1 MSLHKL
7 HHGTNQTERQDQHDR
22 NGETSQ
28 PDTANKENL
37 LSDFS
42 AHLAVHAERMKLLK
56 RAEEGLEKL
65 SADPFIVNTSE
76 HGNRKDK
83 LSATQTIE
91 IKQDKVANEQKKS
104 KLPISAAR
112 QRRRERKDGGKSKI
126 QIKNYKPGY
135 TWNRGGRVKE
145 LRIRCLARKFSQ
157 IWKKQ
162 TFGRVMPSTARY
174 HHQKHLM
181 KLAFDEWYDMWW
193 HVRKEWRLMVRAE
206 CHFRYLAWTKH
217 FEAWKEFIVFKKEE
231 KGKEIIAV
239 KHDTN
244 QTLKKALNLWKGS
257 TLSQKLKNKKNIEAT
272 QFYENSLVKKN
283 WHTWKERFDMKQH
296 RKNIDVIA
304 LQFWAYRLQVQHWL
318 IWCDAYK
325 KRQVLHNKAKLA
337 VRHNKFYTMQRALT
351 AWMAFWTMKKE
362 KQKEK
367 EYAQSL
373 YHRSVLVK
381 CMRVWVNHYNRRMVI
396 QNHQTHIEELADRF
410 TKRRYLQR
418 WLQYVELQH
427 EKEEKDE
434 LAVTHYVRKLKV
446 IGLSAFRLNL
456 VQKRMKEMRME
467 MAANFYITMLTKRH
481 WNRWM
486 AKCEHNEE
494 LAIHSLTVKATIH
507 YRMVVCKKMI
517 DAWLDYVEWR
527 KHKQAQYDKAD
538 AYYYV
543 RAMPVLFI
551 SQSRCNRISRFD
563 SVFIFQAQYDK
574 ADAYYYVR
582 AMPVLFVSQSR
593 CNRISRFDSVF
604 IFQAQY
610 DKANAYYYV
619 RANPV
624 LYVSQPGCNSISRF
638 DSLFIFQA
646 QYDKAD
652 AYYYVR
658 AMPVLFV
665 SQSRCNRISRF
676 DSVFIFQAQYDKADA
691 YYYVRAMPVLLVSQ
705 SRCNRISRFDSVFI
719 FQAQYDKADAYY
731 YVRAMPVFLHHIKAH
746 VELQKR
752 NRQYGEVAVQFRRE
766 NLSARFFYMWF
777 NNFEQS
783 REDRMNERMAIL
795 HYDSCIFK
803 RHFCNW
809 KNRYQQALEESKKE
823 EQAIKHF
830 NKVLCKKHLKALKQ
844 YIDDLNLGEINDAK
858 ATKHNYLHHISVLF
872 KTWKQYVLYKR
883 QQRVKKSK
891 ADMFY
896 KRHVYQKVMKR
907 LKNNLIQRRQF
918 KQIAEEQSSKKCQQ
932 LLRWTLHRWRDNCE
946 EQQEDRQTENM
957 AICHY
962 HRCLL
967 TKVTTAWHRYAVI
980 HAYKKSEM
988 RQWVENTQKTLN
1000 HNKLQRYFSF
1010 WRTTRD
1016 ESILK
1021 KLKTEQAAQHY
1032 NRVLL
1037 QNLIS
1042 QWKEFVQDSIKKKLL
1057 IKQSVWF
1064 NEVRLK
1070 TWSIATWKQEHAKT
1084 QETAQKS
1091 ALAMWHWSLNL
1102 QKQALIAWYM
1112 YAQERKRKKNRINEA
1127 LERRRNRL
1135 VRNGIT
1141 QWLSVANDLSGL
1153 RAKFAA
1159 QQHATNAFSLH
1170 QLVQK
1175 CALHWRHWT
1184 ARRKS
1189 QRLPASNFVTFHQ
1202 VKPKV
1207 DFMLRPEPSVPEV
1220 LKQPAKQV
1228 LPAPVLLAPP
1238 VVSQGAHQER
1248 LVPMV
1253 SESPVRSRG
1262 LVPEGLPGKHVE
1274 FKVDRN
1280 LPSRR
1285 KPRHPSFL
1293 AESLKRAGL
1302 FSVDQQNSE
1311 CEKIAENKIV
1321 EKENFENTSIPAE
1334 MLFNNFEVHKESSS
1348 EMLKLNDKNKESAT
1362 LSMLKTEPTSTTIQ
1376 SSSTGQTSGLI
1387 GSDPTL
1393 QIRGFI
1399 DKNSSTEKNQS
1410 DIENV
1415 TQRSEKTLS
1424 SINSDV
1430 NVMEKNFTAPKQGY
1444 RMFETKLLT
1453 PADFLAT
1460 KMTSTL
1466 TKDIAGNL
1474 PHVGLSPRDRID
1486 GISSINSTLKTKDSV
1501 DLLSSADN
1509 SGKFKESM
1517 GFVKSTDDTGTKSAD
1532 SLLPID
1538 IDSPRLEK
1546 KGTVLANQITDIRN
1560 RLKGFNEKKR
1570 RLRKL
1575 QKQHIHLSDWLEQEV
1590 KKGEEIETE
1599 DIRKEI
1605 IEIEAE
1611 MRKLNQEIDIEK
1623 PMCAKLV
1630 SEVQILVKLLQGS
1643 ETN

>member
-244 QTLKKALNLWKGS
+244 QTLKNALNLWKGS

-272 QFYENSLVKKN
+272 QFYENSLVKKK
-283 WHTWKERFDMKQH
+283 WHAWKERFDMKQH

-410 TKRRYLQR
+410 TKRRYLER

-486 AKCEHNEE
+486 ARCEHNEE

-527 KHKQAQYDKAD
+527 KH
-538 AYYYV
+538 
-543 RAMPVLFI
+543 R
-551 SQSRCNRISRFD
+551 
-563 SVFIFQAQYDK
+563 
-574 ADAYYYVR
+574 
-582 AMPVLFVSQSR
+582 
-593 CNRISRFDSVF
+593 
-604 IFQAQY
+604 
-610 DKANAYYYV
+610 
-619 RANPV
+619 
-624 LYVSQPGCNSISRF
+624 
-638 DSLFIFQA
+638 
-646 QYDKAD
+646 
-652 AYYYVR
+652 
-658 AMPVLFV
+658 
-665 SQSRCNRISRF
+665 
-676 DSVFIFQAQYDKADA
+676 
-691 YYYVRAMPVLLVSQ
+691 
-705 SRCNRISRFDSVFI
+705 
-719 FQAQYDKADAYY
+719 QAQYDKADAYY

-907 LKNNLIQRRQF
+907 LKNNLIQGRQF

-932 LLRWTLHRWRDNCE
+932 LLRWTLYRWRDNCE

-957 AICHY
+957 AFCHY
-962 HRCLL
+962 HRYLL

>member
-1 MSLHKL
+1 MSLHKV
-7 HHGTNQTERQDQHDR
+7 HHGSNQTERQDQHDR

-37 LSDFS
+37 LSDLS

-65 SADPFIVNTSE
+65 SADPFIVNTTE
-76 HGNRKDK
+76 HGKRKDK
-83 LSATQTIE
+83 LCATQTIE
-91 IKQDKVANEQKKS
+91 IKQDKVANVLEQKKS

-174 HHQKHLM
+174 HYQKHIM
-181 KLAFDEWYDMWW
+181 KLAFNEWYDMWW

-206 CHFRYLAWTKH
+206 CHFRYLAWTKY
-217 FEAWKEFIVFKKEE
+217 FEAWKEFIVYKKEE
-231 KGKEIIAV
+231 KRKKIIAV
-239 KHDTN
+239 KHDTK
-244 QTLKKALNLWKGS
+244 QILQKALNSWKEY
-257 TLSQKLKNKKNIEAT
+257 TFSQKLKNKKKIEAAK
-272 QFYENSLVKKN
+272 FYENSLVKKN
-283 WHTWKERFDMKQH
+283 WHTWKERYDMKQH
-296 RKNIDVIA
+296 RKNIDVVA

-325 KRQVLHNKAKLA
+325 RRQVYHSKARLA
-337 VRHNKFYTMQRALT
+337 IRHNKFYTMQRALT
-351 AWMAFWTMKKE
+351 AWMEFWTMKKE

-367 EYAQSL
+367 EYSQSL

-381 CMRVWVNHYNRRMVI
+381 CMRVWVNHYNRRMMI

-418 WLQYVELQH
+418 WSQYVELQH
-427 EKEEKDE
+427 EKEEKEE

-446 IGLSAFRLNL
+446 IGFSAFRLHL

-467 MAANFYITMLTKRH
+467 MAANFYVTMLTKRH

-486 AKCEHNEE
+486 ARCEHNEE
-494 LAIHSLTVKATIH
+494 LAIHSLTVKATLH
-507 YRMVVCKKMI
+507 YRMVICKKMI

-527 KHKQAQYDKAD
+527 KHRQAQYD
-538 AYYYV
+538 
-543 RAMPVLFI
+543 R
-551 SQSRCNRISRFD
+551 
-563 SVFIFQAQYDK
+563 
-574 ADAYYYVR
+574 
-582 AMPVLFVSQSR
+582 
-593 CNRISRFDSVF
+593 
-604 IFQAQY
+604 
-610 DKANAYYYV
+610 
-619 RANPV
+619 
-624 LYVSQPGCNSISRF
+624 
-638 DSLFIFQA
+638 
-646 QYDKAD
+646 
-652 AYYYVR
+652 
-658 AMPVLFV
+658 
-665 SQSRCNRISRF
+665 
-676 DSVFIFQAQYDKADA
+676 
-691 YYYVRAMPVLLVSQ
+691 
-705 SRCNRISRFDSVFI
+705 
-719 FQAQYDKADAYY
+719 ADAYY

-746 VELQKR
+746 AELQKR
-752 NRQYGEVAVQFRRE
+752 NRQYAEVAVQFRRE

-809 KNRYQQALEESKKE
+809 KNRYQQALEDSQKE

-830 NKVLCKKHLKALKQ
+830 NTVLCKKHLKSLKQ

-858 ATKHNYLHHISVLF
+858 ATKHNYLHHISVVF

-883 QQRVKKSK
+883 QQRVKKNK

-896 KRHVYQKVMKR
+896 KRHVFQKVIKR
-907 LKNNLIQRRQF
+907 LKNNLIQGRQF

-932 LLRWTLHRWRDNCE
+932 LLRWTLHRWRDNCV
-946 EQQEDRQTENM
+946 EQQEDRQTENS

-962 HRCLL
+962 HRGLL
-967 TKVTTAWHRYAVI
+967 TKVTTTWHRYAVI

-988 RQWVENTQKTLN
+988 RQWVENTQKVLN
-1000 HNKLQRYFSF
+1000 QNKLQRYFSF

-1016 ESILK
+1016 QSILK

-1032 NRVLL
+1032 NRSLL
-1037 QNLIS
+1037 QNLIF
-1042 QWKEFVQDSIKKKLL
+1042 QWKEFVQYSIKKKLL
-1057 IKQSVWF
+1057 MKQSVWF

-1091 ALAMWHWSLNL
+1091 ALAMWHWSLTL

-1159 QQHATNAFSLH
+1159 QQHATKAFSLH

-1184 ARRKS
+1184 ASRKS
-1189 QRLPASNFVTFHQ
+1189 QRVPTSHFVTFHQ

-1207 DFMLRPEPSVPEV
+1207 NFMLRPEPSVPEI
-1220 LKQPAKQV
+1220 LKQPVKLMV
-1228 LPAPVLLAPP
+1228 PAPVSSAPP
-1238 VVSQGAHQER
+1238 AVSKGVVQEG

-1262 LVPEGLPGKHVE
+1262 LVPEGLHGTHVE

-1311 CEKIAENKIV
+1311 CETIAENKIV
-1321 EKENFENTSIPAE
+1321 EQKKVDSTSIPTE
-1334 MLFNNFEVHKESSS
+1334 TVFNIYDIHEKSSGQMLQ
-1348 EMLKLNDKNKESAT
+1348 LNDKNKDNAT
-1362 LSMLKTEPTSTTIQ
+1362 LSMIKTERSSTMIG

-1387 GSDPTL
+1387 GSAPTL
-1393 QIRGFI
+1393 QVRGFSE
-1399 DKNSSTEKNQS
+1399 KLSTAEKNQS
-1410 DIENV
+1410 DIENI

-1424 SINSDV
+1424 SITSDV

-1444 RMFETKLLT
+1444 RRFETKLLT

-1466 TKDIAGNL
+1466 TRDIAGNL

-1486 GISSINSTLKTKDSV
+1486 GISSINSTLKTKESV

-1509 SGKFKESM
+1509 SGKLKESM
-1517 GFVKSTDDTGTKSAD
+1517 GFVKSTDDTATKSAD
-1532 SLLPID
+1532 SLLPIN
-1538 IDSPRLEK
+1538 IDSPRAEK
-1546 KGTVLANQITDIRN
+1546 KGTLLANQITDIRN

-1575 QKQHIHLSDWLEQEV
+1575 QKQHVHLSDWLEQEV
-1590 KKGEEIETE
+1590 KKDEEIETD

-1605 IEIEAE
+1605 IEIEEE

-1643 ETN
+1643 ETK

>member
-1 MSLHKL
+1 
-7 HHGTNQTERQDQHDR
+7 
-22 NGETSQ
+22 
-28 PDTANKENL
+28 
-37 LSDFS
+37 
-42 AHLAVHAERMKLLK
+42 
-56 RAEEGLEKL
+56 
-65 SADPFIVNTSE
+65 
-76 HGNRKDK
+76 
-83 LSATQTIE
+83 
-91 IKQDKVANEQKKS
+91 
-104 KLPISAAR
+104 
-112 QRRRERKDGGKSKI
+112 
-126 QIKNYKPGY
+126 
-135 TWNRGGRVKE
+135 
-145 LRIRCLARKFSQ
+145 
-157 IWKKQ
+157 
-162 TFGRVMPSTARY
+162 
-174 HHQKHLM
+174 
-181 KLAFDEWYDMWW
+181 
-193 HVRKEWRLMVRAE
+193 
-206 CHFRYLAWTKH
+206 
-217 FEAWKEFIVFKKEE
+217 
-231 KGKEIIAV
+231 
-239 KHDTN
+239 
-244 QTLKKALNLWKGS
+244 
-257 TLSQKLKNKKNIEAT
+257 
-272 QFYENSLVKKN
+272 
-283 WHTWKERFDMKQH
+283 
-296 RKNIDVIA
+296 
-304 LQFWAYRLQVQHWL
+304 
-318 IWCDAYK
+318 
-325 KRQVLHNKAKLA
+325 
-337 VRHNKFYTMQRALT
+337 
-351 AWMAFWTMKKE
+351 
-362 KQKEK
+362 
-367 EYAQSL
+367 
-373 YHRSVLVK
+373 
-381 CMRVWVNHYNRRMVI
+381 
-396 QNHQTHIEELADRF
+396 
-410 TKRRYLQR
+410 
-418 WLQYVELQH
+418 
-427 EKEEKDE
+427 
-434 LAVTHYVRKLKV
+434 
-446 IGLSAFRLNL
+446 
-456 VQKRMKEMRME
+456 
-467 MAANFYITMLTKRH
+467 
-481 WNRWM
+481 
-486 AKCEHNEE
+486 
-494 LAIHSLTVKATIH
+494 
-507 YRMVVCKKMI
+507 MI

-527 KHKQAQYDKAD
+527 KH
-538 AYYYV
+538 
-543 RAMPVLFI
+543 R
-551 SQSRCNRISRFD
+551 
-563 SVFIFQAQYDK
+563 
-574 ADAYYYVR
+574 
-582 AMPVLFVSQSR
+582 
-593 CNRISRFDSVF
+593 
-604 IFQAQY
+604 
-610 DKANAYYYV
+610 
-619 RANPV
+619 
-624 LYVSQPGCNSISRF
+624 
-638 DSLFIFQA
+638 
-646 QYDKAD
+646 
-652 AYYYVR
+652 
-658 AMPVLFV
+658 
-665 SQSRCNRISRF
+665 
-676 DSVFIFQAQYDKADA
+676 
-691 YYYVRAMPVLLVSQ
+691 
-705 SRCNRISRFDSVFI
+705 
-719 FQAQYDKADAYY
+719 QAQYDKADAYY
-731 YVRAMPVFLHHIKAH
+731 YVRAMPVFIHHIKAH

-752 NRQYGEVAVQFRRE
+752 NRQYAEVAVQFRRE

-809 KNRYQQALEESKKE
+809 KNRYQQALEDSQKE
-823 EQAIKHF
+823 CEQAIKHF

-858 ATKHNYLHHISVLF
+858 ATKHNYLHHISVVF

-896 KRHVYQKVMKR
+896 KRHVYQKVMNR
-907 LKNNLIQRRQF
+907 LRNNLIQGRQF

-946 EQQEDRQTENM
+946 EQQEVRQTENI

-967 TKVTTAWHRYAVI
+967 TKVTTAWHRYSVI

-988 RQWVENTQKTLN
+988 RQWVENTQKSLN

-1010 WRTTRD
+1010 WRSTRD

-1021 KLKTEQAAQHY
+1021 KLKTEQAAQHC

-1037 QNLIS
+1037 QNFIF
-1042 QWKEFVQDSIKKKLL
+1042 QWKEFVQYSIKKKLL
-1057 IKQSVWF
+1057 MKQSVWF

-1070 TWSIATWKQEHAKT
+1070 SWSIATWKQEHAKT

-1135 VRNGIT
+1135 VRNGIM

-1189 QRLPASNFVTFHQ
+1189 QRVPASNFVTFHQ
-1202 VKPKV
+1202 VKPKI
-1207 DFMLRPEPSVPEV
+1207 DFMLRPEPSVPEI
-1220 LKQPAKQV
+1220 LKQPAKQIV
-1228 LPAPVLLAPP
+1228 PAPVLSAPP
-1238 VVSQGAHQER
+1238 AVSKGALKER
-1248 LVPMV
+1248 LVPTV

-1321 EKENFENTSIPAE
+1321 VQENFDNTSIPTE
-1334 MLFNNFEVHKESSS
+1334 TVFNIFDVHKESSS
-1348 EMLKLNDKNKESAT
+1348 ELLKLNDKNTENAT
-1362 LSMLKTEPTSTTIQ
+1362 FSMLKTEPTSTTIG

-1393 QIRGFI
+1393 QIRGFSE
-1399 DKNSSTEKNQS
+1399 KVSTTEKNQS

-1424 SINSDV
+1424 SITSDV

-1474 PHVGLSPRDRID
+1474 PHGR
-1486 GISSINSTLKTKDSV
+1486 
-1501 DLLSSADN
+1501 
-1509 SGKFKESM
+1509 E
-1517 GFVKSTDDTGTKSAD
+1517 
-1532 SLLPID
+1532 
-1538 IDSPRLEK
+1538 

-1575 QKQHIHLSDWLEQEV
+1575 QKQHVHLSDWLEQEV
-1590 KKGEEIETE
+1590 KKGEEVETE

-1623 PMCAKLV
+1623 PMCQT
-1630 SEVQILVKLLQGS
+1630 SF
-1643 ETN
+1643 